1 MKNYTKLELPLD
13 HSVIR
18 SFGHSVIASD
28 HSVIGKSRSGFTIV
42 ELLIVIAILG
52 ILIGLVSVAIGG
64 SLRNGR
70 TKRAEAMCRVLQ
82 QSIAMYYTK
91 VGEWPSAI
99 ESKANSM
106 SGDSDTYVFS
116 PDETDQIFQEIVKK
130 STGSGATM
138 SLVDASALFVANKSK
153 LKMNGEGCYDNHSAK
168 TLNSYCGDQA
178 CANGTDFSRAC
189 RQGKGHIPLTSMAF
203 GYQTTKSGKF
213 ARFWITYNA
222 KTDSVTVSRKN
233 PKRTYPQD
241 WN

>member
-1 MKNYTKLELPLD
+1 MT
-13 HSVIR
+13 
-18 SFGHSVIASD
+18 
-28 HSVIGKSRSGFTIV
+28 GKSCSAFTIV

-52 ILIGLVSVAIGG
+52 ILLGLVSVAIGG

-70 TKRAEAMCRVLQ
+70 AKRAEAMCRVLQ

-116 PDETDQIFQEIVKK
+116 PDETDQIFQEIVKR

-138 SLVDASALFVANKSK
+138 SLVDASALFVANKDK
-153 LKMNGEGCYDNHSAK
+153 LKMNREGCYDNHSGK
-168 TLNSYCGDQA
+168 SLDSYCGDQT

-203 GYQTTKSGKF
+203 GYQATKSGKF
-213 ARFWITYNA
+213 SRFWITYNS

-233 PKRTYPQD
+233 PKKHYPPD